1 MGGSGCQVAS
11 RGKSRFRRRSL
22 VIFVYD
28 VYVRRLWADAHSAF
42 PAASLTSSRAFLKRC
57 HSLQPASTPSFVATL
72 IERERGLLISQTTSS
87 QHRCSSLPFV
97 ASSFFERMKEI
108 PREKERERGGELF
121 RVCCRGCFVLL
132 LMKSWN
138 RAGMIEVEFCS
149 IRARSS
155 KSERK
160 TKCSY
165 KHYSS

>member
-1 MGGSGCQVAS
+1 MRDVGGSGCQVAG

-97 ASSFFERMKEI
+97 ASSFPRFSSEWKRFLERK
-108 PREKERERGGELF
+108 RERGGGNYFE
-121 RVCCRGCFVLL
+121 
-132 LMKSWN
+132 S
-138 RAGMIEVEFCS
+138 AAEAASFCS
-149 IRARSS
+149 WWSRGIARAWL
-155 KSERK
+155 K
-160 TKCSY
+160 
-165 KHYSS
+165 

>member
-97 ASSFFERMKEI
+97 ANERDSSRER
-108 PREKERERGGELF
+108 ERERGGIISSLLPRLLRFAPDEVVESRGHDWSRILF
-121 RVCCRGCFVLL
+121 
-132 LMKSWN
+132 N
-138 RAGMIEVEFCS
+138 
-149 IRARSS
+149 SS
-155 KSERK
+155 KKFEK
-160 TKCSY
+160 WKEN
-165 KHYSS
+165 KLFV